1 MIKRITL
8 LASSALCA
16 VASPVFAQDAAQP
29 QAAEEAT
36 GDEIIV
42 TATLREADVQDIP
55 LAVTAIAPATLDRQG
70 VTDIKTLSSL
80 SPSFNIQSSQT
91 ETQGTSIKIRG
102 VGTTGNNT
110 GLESSVGVFIDGVYQ
125 SRPGVALGDLVDLER
140 LEILRGPQGTLF
152 GRNTSAGAL
161 NVTTRRPSLTKVQA
175 FANLSYGNYNF
186 MNVQAGA
193 SAPIIDDVAAVRLS
207 GTWRKR
213 DGYLKSPSGLESND
227 RDRWMVRGQ
236 IYAEPSPDVSIRLLA
251 DYSKVDENCCDAVM
265 VRETPLQPFYAF
277 HGLTSD
283 GVDQSGFSALKNLST
298 NSTKFKNS
306 ATQWGTSGE
315 LKWDLGGAKLTSI
328 TSYRDFDSSSTQ
340 DDYTSLLI
348 YSVGPGGS
356 TMPVG
361 GGKKTGDAIKTF
373 SQELR
378 FQGAAFDDKLDW
390 LIGGF
395 YGKEKIKSLAY
406 SMLGTD
412 FQRAVSAGNFGPAT
426 GLPVNPLFA
435 LTALGNGGVPV
446 NAAGAYAY
454 NRFDQ
459 DAKTFSVFT
468 HNVFNLTDKLS
479 ITLGAR
485 YVDEKKTASFD
496 QLEASNPACQASTN
510 AVLSGAITNATVA
523 GGLVGLNCFFIVA
536 PVNLT
541 VPGAPSTSLASDF
554 LALPREWANKFK
566 DDEITYTAQVSYKP
580 TEDTLIYGSF
590 SHGFKSGGFNL
601 DPTAA
606 NRVAQLST
614 PGNPVFAD
622 PRFQSE
628 KVDAYEI
635 GFKGKFGRL
644 NANIA
649 LFQMD
654 MSDFQVLEFTGVQFA
669 TFNTAGARS
678 RGVEVELFGKVHDS
692 ISINASATYAKA
704 RYDSDCAAGVPVNLV
719 ASVSLLCGQPLTN
732 APKFTAVWGVTYDG
746 PIGSSGWG
754 FLANVN
760 VNYSDKRRTTTQHLL
775 RRTQAGTGVTEL
787 VEIPL
792 DYQENYFKINA
803 RIGVSTPDDKFTFE
817 LWGTNL
823 SNEITRG
830 ITSNAPLRGGAGT
843 FGTPQT
849 NLARIA
855 FVEEPRMYGLTVRMK
870 Y

>member
-1 MIKRITL
+1 MIKRFTL
-8 LASSALCA
+8 LASTAACLL
-16 VASPVFAQDAAQP
+16 ASPALAQDAQG
-29 QAAEEAT
+29 AEEAT

-55 LAVTAIAPATLDRQG
+55 LAVTAIAPQTLDRQG
-70 VTDIKTLSSL
+70 ISDIKTLSSL

-161 NVTTRRPSLTKVQA
+161 NITTRRPSLTKVQG
-175 FANLSYGNYNF
+175 FANLTYGSYEF
-186 MNVQAGA
+186 MNVQAGV
-193 SAPIIDDVAAVRLS
+193 SAPVINDVAAVRLS

-213 DGYLKSPSGLESND
+213 DGYLTTPAGGESNN

-236 IYAEPSPDVSIRLLA
+236 IYAEPSPDLSIRLLA
-251 DYSKVDENCCDAVM
+251 DYSKVDEKCCDAVV
-265 VRETPLQPFYAF
+265 VRETPLQPFFAF
-277 HGLTSD
+277 HGLASD
-283 GVDQSGFSALKNLST
+283 GVTQAGPSALENLST
-298 NSTKFKNS
+298 NSNLFENGAK
-306 ATQWGTSGE
+306 QWGVSGE
-315 LKWDLGGAKLTSI
+315 LKWEFGNAKLTSI
-328 TSYRDFDSSSTQ
+328 TSYRDFSSSSSQ

-348 YSVGPGGS
+348 YSTGRNGS
-356 TMPVG
+356 TMTPG
-361 GGKKTGDAIKTF
+361 AGERSGDDIKTF

-378 FQGAAFDDKLDW
+378 LQGRAFNDKLDW

-395 YGKEKIKSLAY
+395 YGKEDIRSQGI
-406 SMLGTD
+406 SMLGSD
-412 FQRAVSAGNFGPAT
+412 YQRAVSAGNFANVAG
-426 GLPVNPLFA
+426 VNPLFA

-446 NAAGAYAY
+446 NAAGAFAR

-459 DAKTFSVFT
+459 EATTFSVFT
-468 HNVFNLTDKLS
+468 HNVFSLTDKLS
-479 ITLGAR
+479 VTLGAR

-496 QLEASNPACQASTN
+496 QLSASNAACQASVTGVLTA
-510 AVLSGAITNATVA
+510 AVPAALRA
-523 GGLVGLNCFFIVA
+523 GLVGLNCFFIVA

-541 VPGAPSTSLASDF
+541 APVALGGGLASN
-554 LALPREWANKFK
+554 LLPLPREWANRFK
-566 DDEITYTAQVSYKP
+566 DDEITYTAQVAYKA
-580 TEDTLIYGSF
+580 TEDWMAYASF

-606 NRVAQLST
+606 NLLNSSAVLAGLAAGTPVA
-614 PGNPVFAD
+614 PVFAD
-622 PRFQSE
+622 PRFKSE
-628 KVDAYEI
+628 KVDAYEV
-635 GFKGKFGRL
+635 GVKGKIGRL

-654 MSDFQVLEFTGVQFA
+654 MSDFQVLEFTGVQFL
-669 TFNTAGARS
+669 TFNVAGARS
-678 RGVEVELFGKVHDS
+678 RGVEVELFGKVHDN

-704 RYDSDCAAGVPVNLV
+704 RYDSACDAGVAPAAL
-719 ASVSLLCGQPLTN
+719 ASVRLLCGQPLTN
-732 APKFTAVWGVTYDG
+732 APKFTAVWGITYDG

-754 FLANVN
+754 FLANAN
-760 VNYSDKRRTTTQHLL
+760 VNYSDRRRTSTQHLA
-775 RRTQAGTGVTEL
+775 RRVNAAGTVDF
-787 VEIPL
+787 VEALL

-830 ITSNAPLRGGAGT
+830 ITANTPLRGTDGSVG
-843 FGTPQT
+843 GQS
-849 NLARIA
+849 NRSRIS
-855 FVEEPRMYGLTVRMK
+855 FIEEPRMYGLTVRMK